1 MKHIAVVFGTRPE
14 VVKLGPVIQELR
26 RAPQVFRVTV
36 VATGQHREML
46 RQALTFFDIVP
57 DVGLDIMRPD
67 QDLFTLTAR
76 ALNELR
82 DLFDSARPDLVM
94 VQGDTTTAFAA
105 ALAGYYARIGV
116 AHVEAGLRSGD
127 LSNPYPEEGNRRM
140 ISSLADWHFAPT
152 AVAEAHLRG
161 EGVPADRVFVTGN
174 TVIDTLAHV
183 LERRASLLPD
193 TVEGLELAALPPRVL
208 LVTCHRRESFGEDL
222 RRIFAGLRR
231 IVEKNPDVAIVYPV
245 HPNPNVEGAAR
256 ALLHDVPRIHLLPPV
271 DYEAFLA
278 LMRRAHL
285 ILTDSGGVQEE
296 APFLNT
302 PVLVLRTVTER
313 PEGVA
318 AGVARLVGTD
328 TDQIVAETQRL
339 LDDAAAHSEMAR
351 SVNPYGDGRAAERIV
366 AVLRDRWMGAA

>member
-1 MKHIAVVFGTRPE
+1 MKHVAVVFGTRPE

-26 RAPQVFRVTV
+26 RAPDLFRVTV

-76 ALNELR
+76 ALSELR
-82 DLFDSARPDLVM
+82 GLFDGTRPDLVM

-105 ALAGYYARIGV
+105 ALAGYYARIAV

-127 LSNPYPEEGNRRM
+127 LGNPYPEEGNRRM
-140 ISSLADWHFAPT
+140 ISSLAGWHFAPT
-152 AVAEAHLRG
+152 TVAEAHLLG

-174 TVIDTLAHV
+174 TIIDALAHV
-183 LERRASLLPD
+183 LERRGSLLPE
-193 TVEGLELAALPPRVL
+193 TVEGLELAALSPRVL

-222 RRIFAGLRR
+222 RRIFSGLRR

-256 ALLHDVPRIHLLPPV
+256 GLLQGVPRIHLLPPV
-271 DYEAFLA
+271 DYEAFVA
-278 LMRRAHL
+278 LMRRAYL

-296 APFLNT
+296 APFLNK

-318 AGVARLVGTD
+318 AGVARIVGTD

-339 LDDAAAHSEMAR
+339 LDDAAAHAEMAR
-351 SVNPYGDGRAAERIV
+351 SVNPYGDGRAAARIV
-366 AVLRDRWMGAA
+366 GVLRDRFMGAA